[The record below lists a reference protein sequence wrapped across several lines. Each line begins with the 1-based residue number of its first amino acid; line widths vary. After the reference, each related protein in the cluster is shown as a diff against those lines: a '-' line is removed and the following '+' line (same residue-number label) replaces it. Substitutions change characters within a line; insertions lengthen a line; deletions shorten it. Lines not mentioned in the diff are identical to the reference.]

1 MNYKGRYMKGRFA
14 TWCIWNAAAIKVWFA
29 LRERENLKM
38 KLGYFLLS
46 AIHAYPEELYN
57 YSGIAFQFQAG
68 YLNEFFFDAQVS
80 VRPSKKISLNLRTP
94 LRLPGIHY
102 HHENLVSNIT
112 ILIGRAPRIA
122 DFWWKRTRSARNKL
136 GLWDNYLT
144 SPSTYQTKS
153 RIKWISPR

>member
-14 TWCIWNAAAIKVWFA
+14 TWCIWNAAANKVWFA
-29 LRERENLKM
+29 LREKNLKM

-57 YSGIAFQFQAG
+57 YSGIALQFQAG
-68 YLNEFFFDAQVS
+68 IRNEKLLLTLRCLSD
-80 VRPSKKISLNLRTP
+80 RRKKILHLRTL
-94 LRLPGIHY
+94 LRLLGIHY
-102 HHENLVSNIT
+102 HHVNLVSNIT

-122 DFWWKRTRSARNKL
+122 DFWRKRTCLARNKL

-153 RIKWISPR
+153 RIEWI